1 MDPKKIIMIS
11 FMAFVIACSSSI
23 WSNEANASA
32 STYKLATDGLT
43 SSPDADDLLQ
53 ALGVESEEQIYDAL
67 YSGQSLADI
76 ASDNKVEVDQIVDL
90 QVAQLRSQLDQRF
103 LSGSIS
109 LEAYQA
115 QVEEIHD
122 MIQESVHRKMLQ

>member
-23 WSNEANASA
+23 WSHEASANA

-43 SSPDADDLLQ
+43 SSPDANDLLQ

-76 ASDNKVEVDQIVDL
+76 ASDNDMEVDQVVDL

-115 QVEEIHD
+115 QIEEIHD

>member
-76 ASDNKVEVDQIVDL
+76 ASDNKMEVDQVVDL

-103 LSGSIS
+103 LNGSIS
-109 LEAYQA
+109 FEAYQA
-115 QVEEIHD
+115 QIEEIHD

>member
-1 MDPKKIIMIS
+1 MIS

-23 WSNEANASA
+23 WSNEASASA

-43 SSPDADDLLQ
+43 SSSDADDLLQ

-76 ASDNKVEVDQIVDL
+76 ANDNKMEVDQVVDI

-103 LSGSIS
+103 LNGSIS

-115 QVEEIHD
+115 QLEEIHD